1 MMRML
6 AVTIAVALP
15 AVAWSFTRERAEAPP
30 EKAPLAH
37 SSLSSLASLAES
49 RRPAHARLSLS
60 FERNVGQTA
69 DVVRFLARG
78 VGGTLFF
85 TPRELVLTLP
95 SAGRSAP
102 GLGRR
107 TSGRLRRQGAV
118 LRMRFEGASKAP
130 AVAGTSRRVGIVNYF
145 LGRDRTKWRTN
156 VPTYAGVSYEQLYP
170 GIDLRLA
177 GADGTLK
184 ATYILRPGA
193 EPGRI
198 RWRLDGASDVRI
210 DKTTGD
216 LWIELPGGQR
226 LVDRAPVAWQM
237 IGAQRTPVP
246 VRFRRSSDGSVGFT
260 LGRYD
265 RGRSLILDPTLEY
278 STYLGGSGADYGY
291 DVAVDGSGNAY
302 VTGATFSPDF
312 PLAGPI
318 QGSERGFGDIFVSK
332 VSPNGS
338 TLVYSTYLGG
348 NDSDVGF
355 GIAVDGAG
363 NAYIT
368 GESFSRD
375 FPVVNPIQVDP
386 GIQQDIVVAKLNAS
400 GSALVYSTYLGGF
413 NNQTGRDVAVDAG
426 GSAYVAGDT
435 LSGNAG
441 FPIVNAVQP
450 QAGNAREGFF
460 LKLSPSGSSLVY
472 STYLGGNGT
481 TDYALGAAVD
491 QAGAAYVTGYTDST
505 DFPTASP
512 LQRQNAGFADV
523 FVTKLTPQG
532 SALVYST
539 FLGGAT
545 NDIGRSIA
553 LDAGGNA
560 YVAGWTD
567 SPDFPIANAIQGQ
580 KNAYSDIF
588 LSKLNAAGSAL
599 VYSTFLGG
607 GNQENQS
614 VDVAV
619 DGSGNAYLAGTTSSA
634 DFPTVAAVQPCY
646 SGGGV
651 LSGDGSDAFVAKVNA
666 AGSALVYS
674 TFLGGWTLNSGLL
687 EWAYG
692 LALDSGGDAY
702 VAGYTFA
709 NDFPLSG
716 TPLQPANEGTAD
728 AFVAK
733 VANEPAPDFAL
744 CRASPP
750 VVRVR
755 PGRRTSV
762 TLELHSLNGFAGS
775 VALSAS
781 GLPSGATASFSP
793 NPVQLPAGGSGSAI
807 LTIRADRRASETVV
821 DVAVIATGGGR
832 TRRRDIRLV
841 IQR

>member
-1 MMRML
+1 MKCCFESFNRGVSLSKSGASMLRAGRKGWMMRML

-95 SAGRSAP
+95 SVGRSAP
-102 GLGRR
+102 VLGRR

-260 LGRYD
+260 LGRYN

-291 DVAVDGSGNAY
+291 DIAVDGS
-302 VTGATFSPDF
+302 
-312 PLAGPI
+312 
-318 QGSERGFGDIFVSK
+318 
-332 VSPNGS
+332 
-338 TLVYSTYLGG
+338 
-348 NDSDVGF
+348 
-355 GIAVDGAG
+355 G

-481 TDYALGAAVD
+481 TDYALGAAVA

-545 NDIGRSIA
+545 DAMGRSIA
-553 LDAGGNA
+553 LDAGGTA
-560 YVAGWTD
+560 YV
-567 SPDFPIANAIQGQ
+567 
-580 KNAYSDIF
+580 
-588 LSKLNAAGSAL
+588 
-599 VYSTFLGG
+599 V
-607 GNQENQS
+607 
-614 VDVAV
+614 
-619 DGSGNAYLAGTTSSA
+619 
-634 DFPTVAAVQPCY
+634 
-646 SGGGV
+646 
-651 LSGDGSDAFVAKVNA
+651 
-666 AGSALVYS
+666 
-674 TFLGGWTLNSGLL
+674 
-687 EWAYG
+687 
-692 LALDSGGDAY
+692 
-702 VAGYTFA
+702 
-709 NDFPLSG
+709 
-716 TPLQPANEGTAD
+716 
-728 AFVAK
+728 
-733 VANEPAPDFAL
+733 
-744 CRASPP
+744 
-750 VVRVR
+750 
-755 PGRRTSV
+755 
-762 TLELHSLNGFAGS
+762 
-775 VALSAS
+775 
-781 GLPSGATASFSP
+781 
-793 NPVQLPAGGSGSAI
+793 
-807 LTIRADRRASETVV
+807 
-821 DVAVIATGGGR
+821 GR
-832 TRRRDIRLV
+832 TAEKGRVDERR
-841 IQR
+841 